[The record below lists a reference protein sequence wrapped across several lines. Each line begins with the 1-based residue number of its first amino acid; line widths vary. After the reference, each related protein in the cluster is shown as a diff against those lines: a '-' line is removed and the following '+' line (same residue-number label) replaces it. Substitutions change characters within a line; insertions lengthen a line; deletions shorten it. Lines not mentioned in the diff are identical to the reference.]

1 MAPKKGKKMD
11 LGAFL
16 ADESTGGSWADEM
29 DALPTGPSGDPSL
42 SAGGLGGSHL
52 SRGMGASGGYG
63 RSDRDDFRPQ
73 RAEVPFPTAPP
84 YTAFVGNL
92 TFETVDDDLRDFFA
106 GAEVLSVRMVSGPDG
121 KPKGFGYVEFS
132 KSDDLRNALG
142 LSGSDLNGR
151 TVRISVAEAPR
162 EGGRPEGRADA
173 ESTWTRS
180 GPLAP
185 LAGGGRSGGFGGGS
199 RFGAGAPGGGFEG
212 AADVEREGPIRGGKF
227 QPSAPSDFGG
237 ARRSSGF
244 GGFGAG
250 DRSVSGGS
258 AGGFERR
265 EFQAAPLAEVERE
278 GPIRGGKFV
287 ATPERSSFGADRR
300 GLPPGRADE
309 EKSWT
314 RGAPLPPAPQRSGSG
329 SGAFGRGLGD
339 RTPPTEGG
347 ERPRLQLSARS
358 SADGSPA
365 AAPAPSTRPSP
376 FGAAKPVETREPV
389 NSTKEGEKPK
399 PTSTLVRSVS
409 TSSPFGSAKPVD
421 VSAKE
426 REAEDRISKARLTT
440 TSSPSTTSNQPAAN
454 PASAEEGDRQSSTV
468 LASPAALRKDGISY
482 SSAAT
487 TVDEVVEAVEQTSI
501 E

>member
-29 DALPTGPSGDPSL
+29 DALPTG
-42 SAGGLGGSHL
+42 
-52 SRGMGASGGYG
+52 RGYG

-92 TFETVDDDLRDFFA
+92 SFETVDDDLRDFFA
-106 GAEVLSVRMVSGPDG
+106 GAEVRKVLSVRMVSGADG
-121 KPKGFGYVEFS
+121 KSKGFGYVEFS
-132 KSDDLRNALG
+132 KSDDLRNSLG

-151 TVRISVAEAPR
+151 SVRISVAEAPR

-185 LAGGGRSGGFGGGS
+185 LAGGGRSGGFSGGS
-199 RFGAGAPGGGFEG
+199 RFGAGGPGGGYE
-212 AADVEREGPIRGGKF
+212 AAPDVEREGPIRGGKF

-237 ARRSSGF
+237 ARRTSGF
-244 GGFGAG
+244 GGG
-250 DRSVSGGS
+250 DRSPSGGS
-258 AGGFERR
+258 AGVFERR
-265 EFQAAPLAEVERE
+265 EFQAAPLADVERE
-278 GPIRGGKFV
+278 GLIRGGKFV
-287 ATPERSSFGADRR
+287 ATLERASSGAERR
-300 GLPPGRADE
+300 GPSTGRADE
-309 EKSWT
+309 ERTWT

-329 SGAFGRGLGD
+329 AFRRGLGD
-339 RTPPTEGG
+339 RTRGG

-358 SADGSPA
+358 SAEGSSA
-365 AAPAPSTRPSP
+365 ASPAPSSRPSP

-389 NSTKEGEKPK
+389 NSSKEGDKPK
-399 PTSTLVRSVS
+399 LTSTSARSVS
-409 TSSPFGSAKPVD
+409 SSSSFGAAKPID
-421 VSAKE
+421 VSVKE
-426 REAEDRISKARLTT
+426 REAEHRISKARLAATPAT
-440 TSSPSTTSNQPAAN
+440 TSA
-454 PASAEEGDRQSSTV
+454 SSTV
-468 LASPAALRKDGISY
+468 ANQPKVAPPSAEYGDVQLTTAPASPAALKKDGISY
-482 SSAAT
+482 TSAAA
-487 TVDEVVEAVEQTSI
+487 TVDEVADGVEQTSI